1 MIEER
6 KGLLKRD
13 IENLENDKTDLE
25 AELEDRE
32 QKEKDW
38 LLPEIDKTSKY
49 LEQLDKE
56 IKEND
61 LLIEKK

>member
-1 MIEER
+1 VKELQNTIQDVKKEIDLIEER

-32 QKEKDW
+32 
-38 LLPEIDKTSKY
+38 
-49 LEQLDKE
+49 
-56 IKEND
+56 
-61 LLIEKK
+61 

>member
-1 MIEER
+1 VKKEIDLIEER

-32 QKEKDW
+32 
-38 LLPEIDKTSKY
+38 
-49 LEQLDKE
+49 
-56 IKEND
+56 
-61 LLIEKK
+61 